1 MVCQRPAQPA
11 AAQQAAGKGSGRS
24 GKTAA
29 SGKGGGGRGSAS
41 KRQKKARRQNPW
53 SSSESEDEVLGESE
67 DDFMVADSEE
77 DEVIILNSEGE
88 GEAREAGAAGPA
100 AAAGAGTAGRQP
112 RRGRDAVPA
121 SDSEGWS
128 SSDDDGDAER
138 QQRAGHV
145 AATQLE
151 QQQPA
156 VLPGIAEGADSDAR
170 LQGPAQPLPPTQQ
183 ADQPERG
190 ADLAGC
196 GDRGVQQQQ
205 QVAGEE
211 EECIPTRLIKQRGG
225 SIHKHQ
231 VREAHWSAPVLV
243 GGSCDLGIDP
253 QRRHASTL
261 CLQPAMSDLPGAF

>member
-11 AAQQAAGKGSGRS
+11 AAQQAAGKGRR

-29 SGKGGGGRGSAS
+29 SGKTSGGRGSAFT
-41 KRQKKARRQNPW
+41 RQKKARRQNPW
-53 SSSESEDEVLGESE
+53 SSSESEDEGLGESE
-67 DDFMVADSEE
+67 DDFMVAASEE
-77 DEVIILNSEGE
+77 DEIIILDSEGE
-88 GEAREAGAAGPA
+88 GEAREAGAAGAA
-100 AAAGAGTAGRQP
+100 AAAGAGAAGRQP

-128 SSDDDGDAER
+128 SSEDDGDGER
-138 QQRAGHV
+138 QQRGGHV

-156 VLPGIAEGADSDAR
+156 VLPGIAEGADIDAR
-170 LQGPAQPLPPTQQ
+170 PQGPAQPLLPTQQ
-183 ADQPERG
+183 ADESEGG
-190 ADLAGC
+190 ANLAGC
-196 GDRGVQQQQ
+196 GDRGMQQQQ
-205 QVAGEE
+205 QVAGE

-243 GGSCDLGIDP
+243 GGSCDLGIHP
-253 QRRHASTL
+253 QRRHASTI
-261 CLQPAMSDLPGAF
+261 CLQPAIADLRGAF